1 MRTTLVMGLFFLV
14 FVVGSVLLQIFL
26 SKRESRWPGLV
37 LPILTFLWSAVMLLN
52 VASVGSAAEV
62 ATALA
67 GTFLFSNIPTIL
79 YLAIYFSCREK
90 RKRKKQID
98 KMNIQDLD

>member
-1 MRTTLVMGLFFLV
+1 MRVTLVMGLFFLV

-26 SKRESRWPGLV
+26 SKRESRWPGLI
-37 LPILTFLWSAVMLLN
+37 LPGLTFLWSVVMMLS

-62 ATALA
+62 IMALL
-67 GTFLFSNIPTIL
+67 GTFLFSNIPTMV
-79 YLAIYFSCREK
+79 YLAIYFACREK
-90 RKRKKQID
+90 QKRKKQID